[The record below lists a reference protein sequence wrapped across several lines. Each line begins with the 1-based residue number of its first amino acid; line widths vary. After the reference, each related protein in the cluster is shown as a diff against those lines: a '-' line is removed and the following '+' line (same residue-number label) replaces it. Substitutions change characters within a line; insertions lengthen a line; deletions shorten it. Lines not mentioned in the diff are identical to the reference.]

1 MNNNYYKS
9 PKSTWLMRLFWKAC
23 GADRYLLERS
33 TYSDQVKYFCLGG
46 IVVAT
51 GVLAGIAGG
60 YAIYTIFEP
69 KGMAFDNYI
78 IETLHVSG
86 EEVSRYREM
95 IHYPTLLKAIAFG
108 IVWGLVIFN
117 IDRFIVTSTGKG
129 DGTEKITKQEFLG
142 AIPRIIMGM
151 IIAMTISKPIEIRMF
166 KSEIDVALH
175 EEQIK
180 KELQLRE
187 EIDKKYIEK
196 FDDLEKEFGGL
207 EEQRE
212 KLQGQL
218 IKATDEYSKRA
229 ADTYVVTRWTNPDN
243 EGNRKKYTTIEPKPY
258 VKSYETQMNNQ
269 KAQLDQFDEKNKN
282 KLSELDSLKK
292 ELEFKKEMEHDQ
304 VNAVVS
310 GLDGLLERIKLAHVV
325 ATWEISLFITLL
337 FMVIEL
343 TPIFFKM
350 MLIKGPYDYMD
361 ENVRELARAES
372 GIEVEFEFYKDRET
386 LQKMLENGGSGNIH
400 EQKHGYEV
408 HKITNHAAE
417 VKRRERINML
427 KAQDELNEQ
436 IIEAWKQRKLEDIK
450 QNPDKYISED

>member
-9 PKSTWLMRLFWKAC
+9 PKASWLMKMFWKAC

-69 KGMAFDNYI
+69 KGIAFDNYI
-78 IETLHVSG
+78 VATYHVSDV
-86 EEVSRYREM
+86 ERYREM

-108 IVWGLVIFN
+108 ILWGLVIFN

-129 DGTEKITKQEFLG
+129 DGTEKITKQEFLS

-151 IIAMTISKPIEIRMF
+151 IIALTISKPIEIRMF
-166 KSEIDVALH
+166 KSEIDVMLH

-196 FDDLEKEFGGL
+196 FNDLDKEFGGL
-207 EEQRE
+207 EKQRE
-212 KLQGQL
+212 KLQNQL
-218 IKATDEYSKRA
+218 IKATDEYSKHA
-229 ADTYVVTRWTNPDN
+229 ADTYVVTRWTTPDS
-243 EGNRKKYTTIEPKPY
+243 EGNRRRYTTVEPKPY
-258 VKSYETQMNNQ
+258 VKSYETQMLAQ
-269 KAQLDQFDEKNKN
+269 KAQLEQFDEKNKN
-282 KLSELDSLKK
+282 KLNEIDSLKK
-292 ELEFKKEMEHDQ
+292 DLEFKRNAENEQ
-304 VNAVVS
+304 VSIVVS
-310 GLDGLLERIKLAHVV
+310 GLDGLLERIQLAHK
-325 ATWEISLFITLL
+325 AAGWEISLFITLL

-361 ENVRELARAES
+361 ENVRELARAEA
-372 GIEVEFEFYKDRET
+372 GIEIEYDFYKDKEG
-386 LQKMLENGGSGNIH
+386 MEA
-400 EQKHGYEV
+400 
-408 HKITNHAAE
+408 HKVVNHAAD

-427 KAQDELNEQ
+427 KAQNELNEQ
-436 IIEAWKQRKLEDIK
+436 IIESWKQRKLEDIK

>member
-9 PKSTWLMRLFWKAC
+9 PKASWLMKMFWKAC

-60 YAIYTIFEP
+60 YAIYTIFQP
-69 KGMAFDNYI
+69 KGSALDSEIHTPTMI
-78 IETLHVSG
+78 IS
-86 EEVSRYREM
+86 M
-95 IHYPTLLKAIAFG
+95 IFG

-129 DGTEKITKQEFLG
+129 DGTEKITKDEILS

-151 IIAMTISKPIEIRMF
+151 IIALTISKPVEIRMF
-166 KSEIDVALH
+166 KSEIDQALYVKQ
-175 EEQIK
+175 EALKQDAKKSAELFYDSEIDRYRSEKEELQKQISQKEQRYYELEEEARGELDGTKGSGQANPGPIYQAKAADAQNAKLIWEKIEKLNSEQINLRQEK
-180 KELQLRE
+180 IDELLV
-187 EIDKKYIEK
+187 DK
-196 FDDLEKEFGGL
+196 
-207 EEQRE
+207 
-212 KLQGQL
+212 
-218 IKATDEYSKRA
+218 
-229 ADTYVVTRWTNPDN
+229 
-243 EGNRKKYTTIEPKPY
+243 NRKIDNA
-258 VKSYETQMNNQ
+258 SRQ
-269 KAQLDQFDEKNKN
+269 AEK
-282 KLSELDSLKK
+282 
-292 ELEFKKEMEHDQ
+292 
-304 VNAVVS
+304 
-310 GLDGLLERIKLAHVV
+310 LDGLLERIKLAHEV
-325 ATWEISLFITLL
+325 AGWEISIFITLL

-361 ENVRELARAES
+361 ENVRELARAEA
-372 GIEVEFEFYKDRET
+372 GIEIEYDFYKDKEG
-386 LQKMLENGGSGNIH
+386 MEA
-400 EQKHGYEV
+400 
-408 HKITNHAAE
+408 HKVVNHVADI
-417 VKRRERINML
+417 KRRERINML